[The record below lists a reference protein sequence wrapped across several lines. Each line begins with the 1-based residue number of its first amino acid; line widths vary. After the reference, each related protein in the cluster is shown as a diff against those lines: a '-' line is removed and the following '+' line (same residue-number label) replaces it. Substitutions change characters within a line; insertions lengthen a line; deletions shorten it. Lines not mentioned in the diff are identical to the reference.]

1 MQSINLNN
9 AITQKVILPDTNNN
23 VEVYLQREDL
33 IHPFISGNKYYK
45 LKYNLEKAKE
55 ENKDTV
61 LTFGGAYSNHI
72 HAVSAAAKL
81 FGFKS
86 IGIIRGE
93 EYKPLNPTLQFAV
106 DNGMK
111 LYYLDRKTYR
121 NRTEKSFREEIAKQ
135 FGDVYILPEGGTNEL
150 ALKGTGE
157 ILQNIKTDFDYLC
170 VPVGSGGTLAGLIT
184 GLYDSKK
191 AIGFSSLKGGEYLSG
206 TISELISN
214 SSIRKFDNW
223 IINHDYHF
231 GGFAKISRELIEFV
245 NWFKDN
251 NNIQLDLIYNGK
263 MMFGINDMISK
274 KYFTSNSRIVAIHT
288 GGLQG
293 LTGMKSMI
301 EKIFSTKQEAQ
312 HSSYSII

>member
-1 MQSINLNN
+1 MQSININN
-9 AITQKVILPDTNNN
+9 AITQKVFLPATNNN

-45 LKYNLEKAKE
+45 LKYNLEKAKK
-55 ENKDTV
+55 ENKETI

-72 HAVSAAAKL
+72 YAVSAAAKL

-106 DNGMK
+106 DNGMT
-111 LYYLDRKTYR
+111 LYYLDRKSYR
-121 NRTEKSFREEIAKQ
+121 NRTDKNFREEIAKQ

-157 ILQNIKTDFDYLC
+157 ILHNIKTDFDYLC

-184 GLYDSKK
+184 GLNNCKK
-191 AIGFSSLKGGEYLSG
+191 VIGFSSLKNGKYLSAM
-206 TISELISN
+206 ISVLISN

-223 IINHDYHF
+223 KINHDYHF

-245 NWFKDN
+245 NCFKKN

-263 MMFGINDMISK
+263 MIYGINDMISK
-274 KYFTSNSRIVAIHT
+274 KYFPSNSRIVAIHT

-293 LTGMKSMI
+293 LAGMKSKI
-301 EKIFSTKQEAQ
+301 EKLYK
-312 HSSYSII
+312 SSYSPFK

>member
-1 MQSINLNN
+1 MNN
-9 AITQKVILPDTNNN
+9 VDLTKSITQKIILPNSNNN
-23 VEVYLQREDL
+23 IEVYLQREDL

-55 ENKDTV
+55 KNKETI

-72 HAVSAAAKL
+72 HAVSAAAKS

-150 ALKGTGE
+150 ALKGTAE
-157 ILQNIKTDFDYLC
+157 ILQNIKIDFEYLC
-170 VPVGSGGTLAGLIT
+170 APVGSGGTLAGLIT

-274 KYFTSNSRIVAIHT
+274 KYFPSNSRIVAIHT

-293 LTGMKSMI
+293 LTGMKSKI
-301 EKIFSTKQEAQ
+301 EKIFSTK
-312 HSSYSII
+312 

>member
-1 MQSINLNN
+1 MNN
-9 AITQKVILPDTNNN
+9 VDLTKSITQKIILPNSNNN
-23 VEVYLQREDL
+23 IEVYLQREDL

-55 ENKDTV
+55 KNKETI

-293 LTGMKSMI
+293 LSGMKSKI
-301 EKIFSTKQEAQ
+301 EKIFSTK
-312 HSSYSII
+312 

>member
-1 MQSINLNN
+1 MQSININN
-9 AITQKVILPDTNNN
+9 AITQKVFLPATNNN

-45 LKYNLEKAKE
+45 LKYNLEKAKK
-55 ENKDTV
+55 ENKETI

-72 HAVSAAAKL
+72 YAVSAAAKL

-106 DNGMK
+106 DNGMT
-111 LYYLDRKTYR
+111 LYYLDRKSYR
-121 NRTEKSFREEIAKQ
+121 NRTDKNFREDIAKQ

-184 GLYDSKK
+184 GLNNGKK
-191 AIGFSSLKGGEYLSG
+191 VIGFSSLKDGKYLSAM
-206 TISELISN
+206 IRELISN

-223 IINHDYHF
+223 KINHDYHF

-245 NWFKDN
+245 NCFKKN

-263 MMFGINDMISK
+263 MIYGINDMISK
-274 KYFTSNSRIVAIHT
+274 KYFPSNSRIVAIHT

-293 LTGMKSMI
+293 LAGMKSKI
-301 EKIFSTKQEAQ
+301 EKLYK
-312 HSSYSII
+312 SSYSPFK

>member
-33 IHPFISGNKYYK
+33 IHPFVSGNKYYK
-45 LKYNLEKAKE
+45 LKYNIEKAKK
-55 ENKDTV
+55 ENKETI

-72 HAVSAAAKL
+72 YAVTAAAKL
-81 FGFKS
+81 FGFNS
-86 IGIIRGE
+86 VGIIRGE

-106 DNGMK
+106 DTGMT

-121 NRTEKSFREEIAKQ
+121 NRTDKNFREEIAKQ

-170 VPVGSGGTLAGLIT
+170 VPVGSGGTLAGLIA
-184 GLYDSKK
+184 GLNNCKK
-191 AIGFSSLKGGEYLSG
+191 VIGFSSLKNGKYLS
-206 TISELISN
+206 TMISELISN
-214 SSIRKFDNW
+214 SSICKFDNW
-223 IINHDYHF
+223 IISHDYHF
-231 GGFAKISRELIEFV
+231 GGFAKISRKLIEFV
-245 NWFKDN
+245 NWFKNN

-263 MMFGINDMISK
+263 MMYGINDMISR
-274 KYFTSNSRIVAIHT
+274 KYFPSNSRIVAIHT

-293 LTGMKSMI
+293 LAGMKSKI
-301 EKIFSTKQEAQ
+301 EKLYK
-312 HSSYSII
+312 SSDSPFK